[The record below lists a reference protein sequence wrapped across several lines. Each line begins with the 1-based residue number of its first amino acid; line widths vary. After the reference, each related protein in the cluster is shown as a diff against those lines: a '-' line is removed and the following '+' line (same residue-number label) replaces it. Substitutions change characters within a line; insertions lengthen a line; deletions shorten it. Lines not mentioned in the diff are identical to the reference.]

1 MYLLEDMFPN
11 NELKMSDRD
20 LSQEKYEQAVDKIFS
35 FYPKPVSKIFL
46 FVAFFLILVLYLD
59 EKSYCS

>member
-35 FYPKPVSKIFL
+35 FYPKPVSE
-46 FVAFFLILVLYLD
+46 FFLL
-59 EKSYCS
+59 